1 MRHQDS
7 HGLRSG
13 TPIHGPLLRK
23 LYLKKTHAP
32 QSYGSSTSKRQNME
46 ATNREINTCMDNSMW
61 YLHTRGRH
69 KAIQRG
75 GKNAIG
81 GNTEGPREEPGKPS
95 QSDRGRPILYA
106 SLLGGSSKFIHSNSL
121 RKETPT
127 EKRHTLKT
135 HLVFRPE
142 KPQIS

>member
-1 MRHQDS
+1 
-7 HGLRSG
+7 
-13 TPIHGPLLRK
+13 
-23 LYLKKTHAP
+23 
-32 QSYGSSTSKRQNME
+32 ME

-135 HLVFRPE
+135 HLVF
-142 KPQIS
+142 